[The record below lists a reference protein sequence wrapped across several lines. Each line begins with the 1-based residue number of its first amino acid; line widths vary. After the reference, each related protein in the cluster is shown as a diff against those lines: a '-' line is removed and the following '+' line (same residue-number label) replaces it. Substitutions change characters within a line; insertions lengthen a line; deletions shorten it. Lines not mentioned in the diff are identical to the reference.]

1 MPPKV
6 SVLILNYNY
15 GRFLG
20 DAVESVLAQDFP
32 GETEILVLDDGST
45 DDSAERIKPYLDR
58 VSWLPKPNG
67 GQVSAFNYGLARAS
81 GNWIALLEAD
91 DTWEKDKLSKTFARL
106 EREPGAP
113 LVQHWLLQTDASLKA
128 LENYAYPAGPERFTF
143 DDTLVGLPY
152 GGTSC
157 IVFDRARLAPFL
169 PLPESLP
176 YGADI
181 CLRWAAASIAPL
193 ENIPELL
200 GKRRIH
206 GANLFGR
213 TLYDSPAKVRT
224 AHAFHA
230 ELFGYLDRVVSLS
243 GVRPSPESLRHIS
256 VENAQLELFFLRYE
270 RGAAAAFSG
279 WLALA
284 ALLPFSAGS
293 AFKILSTLLI
303 VLSPGLYLR
312 LQNFYA
318 GLRSSAEKKHG

>member
-6 SVLILNYNY
+6 SVLIINYNY
-15 GRFLG
+15 GRFLSE
-20 DAVESVLAQDFP
+20 AVESVLAQDFP
-32 GETEILVLDDGST
+32 GETEVLVVDDGST

-81 GNWIALLEAD
+81 GGWIALLEAD
-91 DTWEKDKLSKTFARL
+91 DTWEKNKLSKTFARL
-106 EREPGAP
+106 EGKPDAP
-113 LVQHWLLQTDASLKA
+113 LVQHWLQQTDAGLRA
-128 LENYAYPAGPERFTF
+128 LENYSYPAGPDRFTF
-143 DDTLVGLPY
+143 DDTLTGLPY

-157 IVFDRARLAPFL
+157 IVFNRARLAPFL

-181 CLRWAAASIAPL
+181 CLRWAAAALAPL

-213 TLYDSPAKVRT
+213 TLYDSPGKVRT

-230 ELFGYLDRVVSLS
+230 ELFLYLDKVISLT
-243 GVRPSPESLRHIS
+243 GARPSPASLLHIS
-256 VENAQLELFFLRYE
+256 VEKTQQDLFFLRYE

-284 ALLPFSAGS
+284 ALLPFSAGA
-293 AFKILSTLLI
+293 AFKLLSTLLI
-303 VLSPGLYLR
+303 VLSPSLYLR
-312 LQNFYA
+312 LQELYS

>member
-6 SVLILNYNY
+6 SVLIINYNY

-20 DAVESVLAQDFP
+20 DAVESVLSQDFR
-32 GETEILVLDDGST
+32 GETEVLVVDDGST

-67 GQVSAFNYGLARAS
+67 GQVSAFNYGLAHAR
-81 GNWIALLEAD
+81 GEWIGLLEAD

-106 EREPGAP
+106 EKDPGAT
-113 LVQHWLLQTDASLKA
+113 LIQHWLLQTDAGLRA
-128 LENYAYPAGPERFTF
+128 LEDYAYPAGPERFTF

-157 IVFDRARLAPFL
+157 IVFNRARLSPFL
-169 PLPESLP
+169 PLPENLP

-181 CLRWAAASIAPL
+181 CLRWAAAALAPL
-193 ENIPELL
+193 ANIPELL

-206 GANLFGR
+206 GDNLFGR

-230 ELFGYLDRVVSLS
+230 ELFRYLDKVTSLT
-243 GVRPSPESLRHIS
+243 GARPSPASLLHIS
-256 VENAQLELFFLRYE
+256 VEKAQQDLFFLRYE
-270 RGAAAAFSG
+270 RGTAAAFSG

-293 AFKILSTLLI
+293 AFKLLTTLLI
-303 VLSPGLYLR
+303 VFSPPFYLR
-312 LQNFYA
+312 LQNLYS
-318 GLRSSAEKKHG
+318 GLRSSAGKNHG

>member
-6 SVLILNYNY
+6 SVIILNYNY

-20 DAVESVLAQDFP
+20 DAVESVLAQDFT
-32 GETEILVLDDGST
+32 GEMEVLVVDDGST

-58 VSWLPKPNG
+58 VAWLPKPNG

-81 GNWIALLEAD
+81 GEWIGLLEAD
-91 DTWEKDKLSKTFARL
+91 DTWEKTKLSKTFARL
-106 EREPGAP
+106 EKEPGAP
-113 LVQHWLLQTDASLKA
+113 LVQHWLLQTDAELKPLA
-128 LENYAYPAGPERFTF
+128 NYAYPAGPERFSF

-181 CLRWAAASIAPL
+181 CLRWAAAALAPL

-206 GANLFGR
+206 GSNLFGR

-230 ELFGYLDRVVSLS
+230 ELFRYLDKVASLT
-243 GVRPSPESLRHIS
+243 GARPAPASLLHIS
-256 VENAQLELFFLRYE
+256 VEKALLEIFFLRYE

-284 ALLPFSAGS
+284 ALLPFSPGS
-293 AFKILSTLLI
+293 AFKLLSTLLI
-303 VLSPGLYLR
+303 VPSPSLYLR
-312 LQNFYA
+312 LQDFYS
-318 GLRSSAEKKHG
+318 GLRSSAEKKP